1 MLQAII
7 NKYLS
12 MDPDI
17 EMLLTPL
24 YAKKIAI
31 ICYDFPKQNIYAT
44 FENNK
49 ILLSSSM
56 PPSLDLTISSTLN
69 GFIKLALTKDRSE
82 IQLNGSIGLAESV
95 QKLFVNLNID
105 WEEELSKYSGDII
118 AHQAMRCFKSLRD
131 YTNGAFSNLQEM
143 ITEYLQEESQLLPT
157 NYEIKKFM
165 QEVDELRFAVDRL
178 DAKVI
183 AYENN

>member
-17 EMLLTPL
+17 EMLLRPL
-24 YAKKIAI
+24 HAKTIAI
-31 ICYDFPKQNIYAT
+31 ICHDFPKQNIYAT
-44 FENNK
+44 FEDNK

-56 PPSLDLTISSTLN
+56 PCNLDLTISSTLN
-69 GFIKLALTKDRSE
+69 GFIKFALTKERSE

-95 QKLFVNLNID
+95 QKLFINLNID

-118 AHQAMRCFKSLRD
+118 AHQAMRCFKTLRAYTSGSLSS
-131 YTNGAFSNLQEM
+131 FQEM

-157 NYEIKKFM
+157 NYEIRQFM

-178 DAKVI
+178 DAKVFT
-183 AYENN
+183 YENN